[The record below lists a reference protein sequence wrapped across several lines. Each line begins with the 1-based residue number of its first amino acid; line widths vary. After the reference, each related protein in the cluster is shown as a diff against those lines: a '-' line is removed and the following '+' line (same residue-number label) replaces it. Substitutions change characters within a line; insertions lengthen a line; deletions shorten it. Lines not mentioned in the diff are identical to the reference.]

1 MIYEK
6 LTRRTQGRLETLY
19 NFLASTRPF
28 RGLPEAEL
36 KAILSRATEVRFSKG
51 KSIFTEGDPAASVWA
66 LREGRVQ
73 ILKYAANGRPLAI
86 ESLGP
91 GEIFGTLCRLNDADL
106 GSGSVYPCTAVAAG
120 EVAAIKMPDS
130 TFMACFRKNS
140 SFSRDVC
147 GLCVKRLKEFQSMR
161 CFAQEPA
168 PVRVATLLL
177 RLQGAHGD
185 SLSFT
190 KRELAELSGTSTE
203 TAIRLL
209 SSFERKGWLLSRYRS
224 ILIKKAD
231 AIAAF
236 LDRR

>member
-1 MIYEK
+1 MTKE
-6 LTRRTQGRLETLY
+6 GSLY
-19 NFLASTRPF
+19 SFLASTQPF

-36 KAILSRATEVRFSKG
+36 KAILSRAKEVRFSRG
-51 KSIFTEGDPAASVWA
+51 ESIFNEGDPAQSVWV

-73 ILKYAANGRPLAI
+73 ILKYASNGRPLAI

-106 GSGSVYPCTAVAAG
+106 GSSSVYPCTAMAAG
-120 EVAAIKMPDS
+120 KVAAIKMPDS
-130 TFMACFRKNS
+130 TFMACFRKNLC
-140 SFSRDVC
+140 FSQGVC
-147 GLCVKRLKEFQSMR
+147 NLCVKRLKEFQGLR

-168 PVRVATLLL
+168 PMRVATLLL
-177 RLQGAHGD
+177 RLQQSHGD
-185 SLSFT
+185 SISFT
-190 KRELAELSGTSTE
+190 KRELAELSGISTE

-236 LDRR
+236 VGLK